1 MVDLA
6 REAFETNNFDLAA
19 EIYDRTIR
27 EHGPSADLY
36 LGLADS
42 YARAGNF
49 RRAIDTYSKAFRYGK
64 IVPDKLKHLV
74 TALIKTV
81 AMELPAKLALNK
93 NLIFTC
99 LICRNLFEEPVTIR
113 CGHSFCRNCILR
125 DENETCRNCGTIID
139 QSCRAS
145 RVKCNVLLTT
155 VIGKWF
161 PSECRAARLR
171 TEANAVFEKQKFD
184 TAIELYN
191 EAIKLAPRDHILLSN
206 RSHAYAALDKYK
218 EALED
223 AEKVVMLRPDWPKG
237 YFRKGTALY
246 GLGHYEEAVV
256 ALLQCLA
263 LDTSVSTAKLL
274 LSKTLHKILSSL
286 PPDDPKTVD
295 LQKHLNPSLFDRLI
309 QLNFNPGLLL
319 PQISTGTVDQL
330 KQIIGNTVSTAANF
344 IDGLDA
350 DSKPDFQQVQAS
362 ASIGENEFD
371 RKSEKI
377 PCSSTPC
384 SWTSSATGVLNV
396 HPAKYR
402 SRSPVDITGGSTNR
416 ISDGAHCSV
425 DATNTQV
432 VGSSQIK
439 ENPTVDSSLV
449 SKEDFECS
457 LCYRLLYQPV
467 TTPCGHTFCCQCLY
481 RCLDY
486 CTDCPLC
493 KSSLVEYLAERR
505 QTVTQSVEGIL
516 KTYFPEAY
524 AERRKIHEEEMVELA
539 SMGVDKQHE
548 IPIFVCTL
556 AFPKVPCPLH
566 IFEPRYR
573 LMVRQCMESGTR
585 QFGMCIC
592 IGENEEDFSEHG
604 CMLEIRDM
612 RYFPDGRSL
621 VDCIGGRRF
630 RVLSKG
636 KRDGYNTAKVE
647 FVTDN
652 PVQENEIQ
660 EMTSLLNKVYD
671 MCKNW
676 IDSLPSS
683 QKQRIFNHFGDCPG
697 HESDELTAPS
707 GPMWLWWMIAV
718 LPVDPRIQLAML
730 SMSRLKERLLRLSKI
745 IGFLNSKKL

>member
-6 REAFETNNFDLAA
+6 RQAFETNNFDLAA

-27 EHGPSADLY
+27 EHGPSAELY
-36 LGLADS
+36 FGLADS

-49 RRAIDTYSKAFRYGK
+49 RRAFDTYSKAFRYGK
-64 IVPDKLKHLV
+64 IVPDQLEHLV

-81 AMELPAKLALNK
+81 AMESPAKLTLNK
-93 NLIFTC
+93 NVIFTC
-99 LICRNLFEEPVTIR
+99 LICRNLLREPVTIR

-125 DENETCRNCGTIID
+125 DQKETCRNCETLID
-139 QSCRAS
+139 RPLRAS
-145 RVKCNVLLTT
+145 QLKCNVLLAT
-155 VIGKWF
+155 VIDKWF
-161 PSECRAARLR
+161 PSEYRAARLK
-171 TEANAVFEKQKFD
+171 TEANAIFEKEKFD

-206 RSHAYAALDKYK
+206 RSRAYAALNKFK
-218 EALED
+218 KALED

-237 YFRKGTALY
+237 YFRKGSALY
-246 GLGHYEEAVV
+246 ELGHYEEAVV
-256 ALLQCLA
+256 AMLQCLS
-263 LDTSVSTAKLL
+263 LDTSVSTAKVL
-274 LSKTLHKILSSL
+274 LSKTLHKILSLL
-286 PPDDPKTVD
+286 PPDDPKSVD

-309 QLNFNPGLLL
+309 QSNFNPGLLL
-319 PQISTGTVDQL
+319 PHISTATVDQL
-330 KQIIGNTVSTAANF
+330 KQIIGDTVSTAANF
-344 IDGLDA
+344 IDGPNA
-350 DSKPDFQQVQAS
+350 DSRPDFQQKTNDSTEEQAS
-362 ASIGENEFD
+362 TSQENHELH

-377 PCSSTPC
+377 PC
-384 SWTSSATGVLNV
+384 
-396 HPAKYR
+396 
-402 SRSPVDITGGSTNR
+402 
-416 ISDGAHCSV
+416 
-425 DATNTQV
+425 

-439 ENPTVDSSLV
+439 ESPNVDSSLV

-481 RCLDY
+481 RCLDH
-486 CTDCPLC
+486 CADCPLC
-493 KSSLVEYLAERR
+493 KSSLVQYLAERR

-516 KTYFPEAY
+516 ENYFPEAY
-524 AERRKIHEEEMVELA
+524 SERRKNHEDEMVELA
-539 SMGVDKQHE
+539 SMGVDKQHD

-592 IGENEEDFSEHG
+592 VGEAEEDFSDYG
-604 CMLEIRDM
+604 CMLEIRDV

-621 VDCIGGRRF
+621 VDCIGGKRF

-647 FVTDN
+647 YMMDN
-652 PVQENEIQ
+652 PVKENEIQ

-676 IDSLPSS
+676 IDSLSSS
-683 QKQRIFNHFGDCPG
+683 QKQQILNHFGEYPG
-697 HESDELTAPS
+697 REPDELTAAN
-707 GPMWLWWMIAV
+707 GPMWQWWMIAV
-718 LPVDPRIQLAML
+718 LPLQPSIQLTLL
-730 SMSRLKERLLRLSKI
+730 STSRLKKRLLGLRQIL
-745 IGFLNSKKL
+745 GFLNSKNN